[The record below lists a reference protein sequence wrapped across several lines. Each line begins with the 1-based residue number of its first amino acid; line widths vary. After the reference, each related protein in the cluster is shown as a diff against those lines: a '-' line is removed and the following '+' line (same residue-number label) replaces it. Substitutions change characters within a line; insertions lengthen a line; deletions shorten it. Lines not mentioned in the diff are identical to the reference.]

1 MKYFKKLQILA
12 KKQIVNYTL
21 LALIFF
27 ILCQEFNLFRNTY
40 YLLTKSYNE
49 RLVSAYKN
57 NIFSG
62 FCKKSSI
69 GYLIYL
75 KNNYPKKFNNNQ
87 LPEIINNFNGRKNY
101 WIFENVNAK
110 INSKRKIILNF
121 KNDVNLK
128 NYKII
133 DNFQKKCLF
142 VEKYD

>member
-1 MKYFKKLQILA
+1 MKYFKKLQTLA

-40 YLLTKSYNE
+40 YFLTKSYNE

-101 WIFENVNAK
+101 WIFEKYSNWFCLDNEKDVFG
-110 INSKRKIILNF
+110 NSIFLLRF
-121 KNDVNLK
+121 GSD
-128 NYKII
+128 
-133 DNFQKKCLF
+133 
-142 VEKYD
+142 